1 MMPLKYVAEQWAL
14 PAAPCGAVQVAIA
27 SYGDVTLSAI
37 GFVLQVSSIMMDATR
52 CCYLQKVLQLAD
64 VKVTPLM
71 TLSHVAP
78 FSAAALFVP
87 TVFME
92 GPKLMNTLDSWW
104 SALPLVLFSGVLASA
119 LNLVIFKIIS
129 LTSALSTSLSGVIK
143 EWACILVAMFVYN
156 THVTYLQWFGYSIA
170 IAGLL
175 WYQLGKAKLP
185 GGGTPLGGKPLTVSR
200 SGSNWAAAVKE
211 SLPVYLV
218 YANQVQQLR
227 DGASATED
235 GAFGK
240 ANKQSQ

>member
-1 MMPLKYVAEQWAL
+1 MPLKYVAEQWAL
-14 PAAPCGAVQVAIA
+14 PAAPCDAVQVAIA

-92 GPKLMNTLDSWW
+92 GPKLVNTTDSWR

-185 GGGTPLGGKPLTVSR
+185 GGGTPLGKPLTVSR
-200 SGSNWAAAVKE
+200 GGSNWAAAVKE

-218 YANQVQQLR
+218 YASQLQLLR
-227 DGASATED
+227 DLTSATED
-235 GAFGK
+235 RAFGK
-240 ANKQSQ
+240 PNKQSQ